1 MTQSADM
8 EEISSSDPHKLKEEG
23 NVYFKNGQWDLAVS
37 CYSKAIAS
45 TKEDSKEK
53 AILLKNRAAAY
64 LKKNN
69 FNEAVKDC
77 TDSLNITPN
86 DPKALYRRCQAYES
100 LGRCEDAYVDARAV
114 HSVDPTN
121 AAIQPVLTRLHAQ
134 VQEKL
139 RINAQTGNKLQS
151 MTDIVFDF
159 AADKEKRE
167 TAVNNLIVLA
177 RERAGSDMMLKTG
190 VVTKIQRLI
199 KVEKNDEIVVGCIR
213 AIGELCKHNPVQTSK
228 VIHEIGIPW
237 LVDLCVG
244 GIGQGL
250 GKHERRINACQH
262 CLQIILDSFSG
273 LKIAVSGGKNEKK
286 PDAKLIEEYKKEIDT
301 LLMCI
306 SMATTARLASG
317 DGRDALILLL
327 TQNVHYSV
335 LDWGL
340 QLVRNGG
347 LQRLLEVSSE
357 LEEYTY
363 ESKMEVT
370 PSTKALVAACLSRI
384 YESMYYDAAREEYL
398 KAVESFITDKLRSPD
413 LESKV
418 RVTVALTSLLLG
430 PLEVGNTILAREGV
444 IEMILVMANSDDLLQ
459 QKVACEC
466 IIAGASKKDK
476 VKTIIDQ
483 GVHILKKLY
492 QSKDDSIRVR
502 ALVGLCKLGSS
513 GGTDASIRPFAEG
526 SNNKLAEACRRFLI
540 SAQKDQDIRRWAA
553 EGLSY
558 LTLDADVKE
567 KLIEDKPA
575 IQALVDLGKSGNRSC
590 VYGVVTTFVN
600 LVNAYDKKEAPTP
613 ELVKLAEFAKHHIPQ
628 EHELDDPDFVAKRTD
643 VLGKAGVASALV
655 SLSNTESA
663 PCKELICR
671 VFNALCNQQDLRGI
685 VVQQGGAKALL
696 TMALTTDPHENTEQ
710 GRRCASQALA
720 RIGITIDPTVAFPGQ
735 RCAEV
740 VRPLLN
746 LLHVDFTGLENF
758 EALMALCNLAGVS
771 ETVRM
776 RIMKEQGLQKIETYL
791 YENHTLLRRAATQV
805 MTNLMLSPEVIK
817 AYEGDNDRLK
827 FMVLLCTEATQVI
840 VDPEEK
846 ARREA
851 KRKERQEA
859 RRKQEEEK
867 RKKEEEELRKME
879 ELRKKRQQEKMKM
892 MEEERRIVEV
902 DDNGEEIKEEEE
914 GKKEEEEGKK
924 EEEVGKEGEEKDGD
938 GEKKAEEEEED
949 DYEDEEEADFDT
961 VMAAAGAL
969 AILLSNSSKCCKKMI
984 KQCPRWVEALQALL
998 ALPVPGFQHR
1008 GAAMVEAMMRSSKE
1022 VAESIIETNLL
1033 EILMMLSRVDGDEYV
1048 KIRNLASLALKS
1060 AEEMK
1065 LIKKPGEGDDS
1076 E

>member
-1 MTQSADM
+1 MTKSAGV
-8 EEISSSDPHKLKEEG
+8 EGTSSSDPNSLKEEG
-23 NVYFKNGQWDLAVS
+23 NIHFKNGDWDSALS
-37 CYSKAIAS
+37 CYSKAIS
-45 TKEDSKEK
+45 LIKEESKDK
-53 AILLKNRAAAY
+53 AILLKNRAAVH
-64 LKKNN
+64 LKKAN
-69 FNEAVKDC
+69 FNEAAKDC
-77 TDSLNITPN
+77 TASLEITPN

-100 LGRCEDAYVDARAV
+100 LGRCEDAYVDARAL

-121 AAIQPVLTRLHAQ
+121 AAIQPVLARLHGQ

-139 RINAQTGNKLQS
+139 RTNAQTGNKLQS
-151 MTDIVFDF
+151 MSDIVFDF
-159 AADKEKRE
+159 GGDKEKRE
-167 TAVNNLIVLA
+167 TAANNLIVLA
-177 RERAGSDMMLKTG
+177 RERAGSEMMLKNG
-190 VVTKIQRLI
+190 IAPKIQRLI
-199 KVEKNDEIVVGCIR
+199 KVEKNEEIVVACIR
-213 AIGELCKHNPVQTSK
+213 AIGELCKHNPAQTSK
-228 VIHEIGIPW
+228 VVHEIGIPW

-244 GIGQGL
+244 RVGQGL
-250 GKHERRINACQH
+250 GKNERRINATQH
-262 CLQIILDSFSG
+262 CLQIILDCFSG
-273 LKIAVSGGKNEKK
+273 LKTAVSGGKEEKK
-286 PDAKLIEEYKKEIDT
+286 PDTKLIEEYKKEIDT

-370 PSTKALVAACLSRI
+370 PSTKTLVAACLARI
-384 YESMYYDAAREEYL
+384 YESMYYDAAREEYV
-398 KAVESFITDKLRSPD
+398 KAVEEFVLDKLKSPD

-418 RVTVALTSLLLG
+418 RVTVAITSLLLG
-430 PLEVGNTILAREGV
+430 PLDVGNAILAREGV

-459 QKVACEC
+459 QKVSCEC

-492 QSKDDSIRVR
+492 QSKDDAIRVR

-526 SNNKLAEACRRFLI
+526 SNNKLAEACRRFLV
-540 SAQKDQDIRRWAA
+540 SAKKDQDIRRWAA

-567 KLIEDKPA
+567 KLIEDRAA
-575 IQALVDLGKSGNRSC
+575 IQALVDLGKSGNRTC

-600 LVNAYDKKEAPTP
+600 LVNAYEKKEAPSE
-613 ELVKLAEFAKHHIPQ
+613 ELKKLAEFAKHHIPQ

-643 VLGKAGVASALV
+643 ILGKAGVASALV
-655 SLSNTESA
+655 ALSHTESA
-663 PCKELICR
+663 ACKELICR
-671 VFNALCNQQDLRGI
+671 VFNALCNQQELRGV

-696 TMALTTDPHENTEQ
+696 PMALTTDPHENTEM
-710 GRRCASQALA
+710 GRRHAAQALA

-735 RCAEV
+735 RSAEV

-746 LLHVDFTGLENF
+746 LLHVDYSALENF

-776 RIMKEQGLQKIETYL
+776 RIMKELGLQKIETYM

-827 FMVLLCTEATQVI
+827 FLVLLLSEAS
-840 VDPEEK
+840 
-846 ARREA
+846 
-851 KRKERQEA
+851 
-859 RRKQEEEK
+859 
-867 RKKEEEELRKME
+867 L
-879 ELRKKRQQEKMKM
+879 
-892 MEEERRIVEV
+892 
-902 DDNGEEIKEEEE
+902 
-914 GKKEEEEGKK
+914 
-924 EEEVGKEGEEKDGD
+924 
-938 GEKKAEEEEED
+938 
-949 DYEDEEEADFDT
+949 EADFDT

-969 AILLSNSSKCCKKMI
+969 AILLSNSPKCCKKMI
-984 KQCPRWVEALQALL
+984 KECSRWIETLQALL
-998 ALPVPGFQHR
+998 AQPVPDFQHR
-1008 GAAMVEAMMRSSKE
+1008 GAAIVEAMVRSSRQ
-1022 VAESIIETNLL
+1022 VAEKIIETNLL
-1033 EILMMLSRVDGDEYV
+1033 EILMVLSRMDGDEYK
-1048 KIRNLASLALKS
+1048 KIRALASEALKS

-1065 LIKKPGEGDDS
+1065 LIKKPGEEEEEEG